1 MCKYTI
7 INIISK
13 NFLDI
18 FTTIIK
24 SKGEIAMIEI
34 ICGEK
39 GKGKTKELLGKVNAA
54 VQTANGNVVYLDKSQ
69 KHMYELN
76 NKVRLINVMDYPVTN
91 CDEFVGFICGII
103 SQDNDLEEMYLD
115 SFLTIAD
122 VNTEE
127 EITKAIEK
135 LDVISEK
142 YKVRFILSVSKDE
155 KDLPACAKAKVVVSL

>member
-1 MCKYTI
+1 
-7 INIISK
+7 
-13 NFLDI
+13 
-18 FTTIIK
+18 
-24 SKGEIAMIEI
+24 MIEI
-34 ICGEK
+34 ICGVK

-54 VQTANGNVVYLDKSQ
+54 IQTANGNVVYLDKSQ

-76 NKVRLINVMDYPVTN
+76 NKVRLINVKDYPVSN

-122 VNTEE
+122 VNTED
-127 EITKAIEK
+127 EIAKAIEK

-142 YKVRFILSVSKDE
+142 FNVKFVLSVSKDE
-155 KDLPACAKAKVVVSL
+155 ADLPECLQEPRIREQKRR